1 MEIHRAT
8 CLFCYSKGKHYI
20 SMPKEQSDLEMWLV
34 ANYHK
39 SESELVLN
47 CVKLLPGKAYQQV
60 CFYLIKLHLVILLT
74 GREQSERQQI
84 PSTAGH
90 QKMKKGNLRG
100 MNSKIK
106 DKIIH
111 LSMRNSTEK
120 GKREGSEKKKKKPE
134 GNSKES
140 KTSAEMREIRRRW

>member
-1 MEIHRAT
+1 M
-8 CLFCYSKGKHYI
+8 
-20 SMPKEQSDLEMWLV
+20 V

-47 CVKLLPGKAYQQV
+47 CVKPLPGKAYQQV

-84 PSTAGH
+84 PSTAGQ
-90 QKMKKGNLRG
+90 QKMKKGNLRE

-120 GKREGSEKKKKKPE
+120 VKREGNEKKKTTE

-140 KTSAEMREIRRRW
+140 KTRAEMREIRRRW

>member
-1 MEIHRAT
+1 MRLA
-8 CLFCYSKGKHYI
+8 
-20 SMPKEQSDLEMWLV
+20 

-47 CVKLLPGKAYQQV
+47 CVKPLPGKAYQQV

-90 QKMKKGNLRG
+90 QKMKNRHLRDLNYK
-100 MNSKIK
+100 MK
-106 DKIIH
+106 DGIIN

-120 GKREGSEKKKKKPE
+120 GKREGSEKKKKK
-134 GNSKES
+134 K
-140 KTSAEMREIRRRW
+140 KRRKQKGEQDQR